1 MDTFGEI
8 VVALLIVAGSGFT
21 LVGAIG
27 LVKLPD
33 LMMRLHAPTKA
44 TTAGVGGVLLAS
56 MLYAFLRTGEL
67 SAHEL
72 LITLFLFL
80 TAPVTAHFLAKAY
93 LHRHADRVRGLP
105 PACREAGWTA
115 FDLPPAKEAARLRD
129 ERPGR
134 PPRV

>member
-1 MDTFGEI
+1 MDTVGE
-8 VVALLIVAGSGFT
+8 VLVALLIVAGSTFT
-21 LVGAIG
+21 LVGSIG

-56 MLYAFLRTGEL
+56 MLYAFLRNGEL

-93 LHRHADRVRGLP
+93 LHCHADRVRGLP
-105 PACREAGWTA
+105 AACRKADWTALEPSSAEEAG
-115 FDLPPAKEAARLRD
+115 RLRE
-129 ERPGR
+129 ERP
-134 PPRV
+134 

>member
-1 MDTFGEI
+1 MDMLGEV
-8 VVALLIVAGSGFT
+8 VVALLIVAGSTFT
-21 LVGAIG
+21 LVGSIG

-80 TAPVTAHFLAKAY
+80 TAPVTAHLLAKAY

-105 PACREAGWTA
+105 PACREPGWTT
-115 FDLPPAKEAARLRD
+115 FDPPSAEEAGASHG
-129 ERPGR
+129 ERPRR

>member
-1 MDTFGEI
+1 MHTLGE
-8 VVALLIVAGSGFT
+8 VLVALLIVAGSSFT
-21 LVGAIG
+21 LIGSIG

-56 MLYAFLRTGEL
+56 MSYAFLRTGEL

-93 LHRHADRVRGLP
+93 LHRHPDRVRRLP
-105 PACREAGWTA
+105 PACREAGW
-115 FDLPPAKEAARLRD
+115 ARF
-129 ERPGR
+129 EPSSSEEVRPSREQRPQR

>member
-1 MDTFGEI
+1 MDTLGEI
-8 VVALLIVAGSGFT
+8 VVALLIIAGSTFT
-21 LVGAIG
+21 LVGSIG
-27 LVKLPD
+27 LVKLPE

-44 TTAGVGGVLLAS
+44 TTAGVGSVLLAS
-56 MLYAFLRTGEL
+56 MSYAFLRTGEL

-93 LHRHADRVRGLP
+93 LHRHAERVRGLP
-105 PACREAGWTA
+105 PVCGEPGWARFDPPSAG
-115 FDLPPAKEAARLRD
+115 DAAPSRG
-129 ERPGR
+129 ERPRR

>member
-1 MDTFGEI
+1 MEMLGEV
-8 VVALLIVAGSGFT
+8 VVALLIVAGSSFT
-21 LVGAIG
+21 LIGSIG

-44 TTAGVGGVLLAS
+44 TTAGVGGVLFAS

-93 LHRHADRVRGLP
+93 LHRHADRVRSLP
-105 PACREAGWTA
+105 RACREAAWTR
-115 FDLPPAKEAARLRD
+115 LEPPSADEGDRARE
-129 ERPGR
+129 ERPQR